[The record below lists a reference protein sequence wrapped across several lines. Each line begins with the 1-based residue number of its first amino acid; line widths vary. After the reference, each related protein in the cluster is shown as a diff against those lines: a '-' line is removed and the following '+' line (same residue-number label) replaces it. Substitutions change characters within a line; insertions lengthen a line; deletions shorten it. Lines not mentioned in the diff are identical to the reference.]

1 MSFAVGT
8 LVHARGRD
16 WVVLPDSD
24 PEVLLLRP
32 LGGGDEEICGILP
45 AVEEVS
51 EAHFDWPDPGAHL
64 GDHRSAKLL
73 RDALRLGFRS
83 SAGPFRSFGNI
94 AVEPRPYQLVPLLM
108 ALSLDPV
115 RLLIADDVG
124 VGKTVEAGLIARELL
139 DTGEIQR
146 LSVLCPPHLA
156 AQWKADLA
164 RFFHIDAELVLR
176 STAARL
182 ERQCAVDQSVFEVF
196 PFTVVSSDFIKS
208 DRRRAEFIR
217 SAPEMI
223 IVDEAHTMA
232 ADRSNRR
239 TSRHQRFELVRSL
252 ADKPERHLVLVTATP
267 HTGNEGAFRSLV
279 GLLADDLAELPDDPD
294 TSFSEQERARLAE
307 HFIQRRRANL
317 VDYLDEETQFP
328 VREVLAEEACQYHLS
343 SEYHAFFTK
352 VIEWVRDSMDAPGL
366 DDRTRRVRWW
376 SALSLLRA
384 VTSSPR
390 SAAATMRNRS
400 ATAEAET
407 ADEADRIGQQT
418 IYGDEEADTAVE
430 MASDVVPGANPDD
443 GDAKLRKRLNK
454 LADEA
459 ELLEGG
465 ADRKLAKVTDMVRD
479 LLDDGFNPIVFCA
492 FIDTAEY
499 VGENLAQQ
507 LGEDTRVEVV
517 TGRYVPDERVERVNS
532 LHEHPR
538 RVLVAT
544 DCLAEGINLQGL
556 FSAVIHYGL
565 AFTPTTHEQRE
576 GRVDRFGQPLPV
588 VRVATIYGADNR
600 VDRIM
605 LKVLHRRNRLIQ
617 NRTGVWIPVPFSE
630 VAAADVLMSDLL
642 TPEQGDLFSTAEPG
656 VDLADELVAQWEADA
671 DRERKSMA
679 KFAQRAIKVD
689 EVRRELA
696 TIREAVGSGVVVE
709 EFVRDAITS
718 TGGTVSGSGGMGQP
732 AVRIALTGLPGD
744 VREQLEA
751 TVRLDTN
758 SSFLARFAMPVADGE
773 VYLVRTHPF
782 VENLAAAVTARALDG
797 VVDSPAARGG
807 VIRTNDVDVRT
818 TLLVVRMRF
827 DLKTVRGDDEHSNVV
842 EDLRLLAFQGSPA
855 GAEWLDAEATESL
868 LSSTPSGNVTE
879 GQAGDFLSKVLDGSE
894 DLLPE
899 LRRRSR
905 ERAEELLGSHR
916 RVRSESGQRNVR
928 YRVEPHE
935 PDVLGVYVYLPG
947 GAG

>member
-8 LVHARGRD
+8 LVNARGRD
-16 WVVLPDSD
+16 WVVLPESD
-24 PEVLLLRP
+24 PELLLLRP

-45 AVEEVS
+45 ALEVVRA
-51 EAHFDWPDPGAHL
+51 AHFDWPDPGAHL

-146 LSVLCPPHLA
+146 LTVLCPPHLA
-156 AQWKADLA
+156 AQWKADLT

-182 ERQCAVDQSVFEVF
+182 ERQCAIGQSVFEAF

-223 IVDEAHTMA
+223 IVDEAHTSA

-252 ADKPERHLVLVTATP
+252 ADDPTRHLILVTATP
-267 HTGNEGAFRSLV
+267 HTGNEGAFRSLI
-279 GLLADDLAELPDDPD
+279 GLLAEDLAELPDDPD
-294 TSFSEQERARLAE
+294 TLFTDQERQRLAQ

-317 VDYLDEETQFP
+317 IDYLDEETQFP
-328 VREVLAEEACQYHLS
+328 VREVLTEEDCQYRLS
-343 SEYHAFFTK
+343 PEYLAFFGH
-352 VIEWVRDSMDAPGL
+352 VIEWVRDSMEAPGL
-366 DDRTRRVRWW
+366 DERTRRVRWW

-384 VTSSPR
+384 VSSSPR
-390 SAAATMRNRS
+390 AAASTMRNRS
-400 ATAEAET
+400 ATAAAET
-407 ADEADRIGQQT
+407 VEEADRIGQRLT
-418 IYGDEEADTAVE
+418 FGDEEADAGVE
-430 MASDVVPGANPDD
+430 LTSDVVPGADPDD
-443 GDAKLRKRLNK
+443 GDTRLRRQLIK
-454 LADEA
+454 LAEEA
-459 ELLEGG
+459 ETLEG
-465 ADRKLAKVTDMVRD
+465 DKDHKLAKVTQIVRN
-479 LLDDGFNPIVFCA
+479 LLDEGFSPIIFCE

-499 VGENLAQQ
+499 VGEQLASL
-507 LGEDTRVEVV
+507 LGDATTVEVV
-517 TGRYVPDERVERVNS
+517 SGRLVPEERIDRVDA
-532 LHEHPR
+532 LHDHPR

-565 AFTPTTHEQRE
+565 AYTPTTHEQRE
-576 GRVDRFGQPLPV
+576 GRVDRFGQPKPV
-588 VRVATIYGADNR
+588 VRVATIFGADNR

-605 LKVLHRRNRLIQ
+605 FKVLHRRNRVIQ
-617 NRTGVWIPVPFSE
+617 SRTGVWIPVPFSE
-630 VAAADVLMSDLL
+630 AAAAEVLMSDLL

-656 VDLADELVAQWEADA
+656 VDLADELVTSWEAAA
-671 DRERKSMA
+671 DREQKSRA
-679 KFAQRAIKVD
+679 RFAQKGIKVD
-689 EVRRELA
+689 EVKRELA
-696 TIREAVGSGVVVE
+696 EIRRAVGSGILVE
-709 EFVRDAITS
+709 QFVRESVGAL
-718 TGGTVSGSGGMGQP
+718 GGTISGNGASGQP
-732 AVRIALTGLPGD
+732 AARISLQGLPGPA
-744 VREQLEA
+744 REQLA
-751 TVRLDTN
+751 TTVMLDAS
-758 SSFLARFAMPVADGE
+758 SSFKARFDLPVADGE
-773 VYLVRTHPF
+773 VHLVRTHPF
-782 VENLAAAVTARALDG
+782 VENLATYLTASALDG
-797 VVDSPAARGG
+797 LTDSPAARAG
-807 VIRTNDVDVRT
+807 VIRTQDVEVRT

-827 DLKTVRGDDEHSNVV
+827 DLTTIRADGEFPSVA
-842 EDLRLLAFQGSPA
+842 EDLTLLAFSGSPA
-855 GAEWLDAEATESL
+855 AAQWLTDGQAEQL
-868 LSSTPSGNVTE
+868 LGCAPTGNVTST
-879 GQAGDFLSKVLDGSE
+879 QATDFIAKVIDGAN

-899 LRRRSR
+899 LRN
-905 ERAEELLGSHR
+905 RARQRADELLASHR
-916 RVRSESGQRNVR
+916 RVRAESGRRHLR

-935 PDVLGVYVYLPG
+935 PDVLGVYVYLPDG
-947 GAG
+947 GI